1 MSLKLYFPLS
11 VIVFLLVAG
20 TARHF
25 AVPILPFAVLLLAG
39 ETLLGFQ
46 LEDHKV
52 PRLLKQLFTPAKP
65 QHR

>member
-1 MSLKLYFPLS
+1 MSLKVYFPLS
-11 VIVFLLVAG
+11 VLVFLLIAG

-25 AVPILPFAVLLLAG
+25 SVPILPFAVLLLAG

-52 PRLLKQLFTPAKP
+52 PRMLRQLFTPTKP
-65 QHR
+65 QQR